1 MNLICQRFNMIEEI
15 KDLFYQEKYSE
26 VIKIY
31 NQLNE
36 KEIYDFKYLYY
47 GLLSCIGLDDIYL
60 ALSMIKKYPLISE
73 PEIKSYLEE
82 DGANFINLLKLE
94 EDIQK
99 TLFVCLYLQGNKD
112 NESILKNIEANINYF
127 ELIGSLYELG
137 YNNNVIK
144 ELTNIGHMIF
154 KI

>member
-1 MNLICQRFNMIEEI
+1 MIEEI

-144 ELTNIGHMIF
+144 ELTNMGHIIF

>member
-1 MNLICQRFNMIEEI
+1 MIEEI